1 MDMTITFVMNHPT
14 FQSNSSKVV
23 RQIFHDI
30 WKKCSSGD
38 TQGPIN
44 MNGVIIGRWDTA
56 VGNLREKPNMVI
68 TFEIE
73 GIKINADEIH
83 RILDEIVAL
92 RRPRSLVVE
101 LDEGEGLKSRQD
113 RVLDETA
120 VPARRQLIV
129 E

>member
-83 RILDEIVAL
+83 RILDEIAL
-92 RRPRSLVVE
+92 EYESGKTDGTIFKERPI
-101 LDEGEGLKSRQD
+101 GLWRINS
-113 RVLDETA
+113 
-120 VPARRQLIV
+120 
-129 E
+129 